1 MHMLNVFRLLE
12 QLWYLRLMK

>member
-1 MHMLNVFRLLE
+1 MLNVFRLLE